1 MRQIRRACVLTLACS
16 GVFVAGCGGSGRMLE
31 SISLSPSP
39 AVAKNGTV
47 QLVATG
53 TYSSAPVTVTG
64 IAVDWNPSSCV
75 ETPGTACPQT
85 AVVPARPITVSS
97 SGLVTCDKGYSGT
110 VVEEVTAPRDTS
122 LPADTQNVS
131 TVSGTVSVH
140 CE

>member
-1 MRQIRRACVLTLACS
+1 V
-16 GVFVAGCGGSGRMLE
+16 LE

-64 IAVDWNPSSCV
+64 IVVNWNPSSCV
-75 ETPGTACPQT
+75 VIPGTACPQV
-85 AVVPARPITVSS
+85 AAVPARPITVSS

-110 VVEEVTAPRDTS
+110 VGEEVTAPRDPS

-131 TVSGTVSVH
+131 TVSGTVSVN

>member
-1 MRQIRRACVLTLACS
+1 MRGFGKIGAILLVVIEAVLT
-16 GVFVAGCGGSGRMLE
+16 GCGGSGRVLQ

-64 IAVDWNPSSCV
+64 IAVDWNPPACAPA
-75 ETPGTACPQT
+75 PGTSCPEM
-85 AVVPARPITVSS
+85 AAVPARPITVSS
-97 SGLVTCDKGYSGT
+97 SGLVTCSKGYSGT
-110 VVEEVTAPRDTS
+110 TGEEVTAPRDPS
-122 LPADTQNVS
+122 LPADTTNVS
-131 TVSGTVSVH
+131 TVSGTVVIN

>member
-1 MRQIRRACVLTLACS
+1 
-16 GVFVAGCGGSGRMLE
+16 MLQ

-64 IAVDWNPSSCV
+64 IAVNWNPSPCV
-75 ETPGTACPQT
+75 VTPGTACPQ
-85 AVVPARPITVSS
+85 VVPARPISVNS
-97 SGLVTCDKGYSGT
+97 SGLVTCNKGYSGT
-110 VVEEVTAPRDTS
+110 TVEEVTAPRDPS

-131 TVSGTVSVH
+131 TVSGTVLVN